1 MSEPNDGLRKV
12 LLPRHLRM
20 IAIGGV
26 VGASLFVGSSALLA
40 EAGPAASVTYAI
52 TTVGIV
58 LVMRMLGEMAVVEPS
73 SSSFAG
79 YARKAFGGWA
89 GFSTGWLYW
98 YFWAV
103 VAGYEAVVGG
113 KLLQYWIDLPSWVMG
128 GVLLLGM
135 LIINLLSVRN
145 YGEFEYW
152 LSAIKVVAIVAFFAI
167 GLTFASGLWP
177 ARHADFSN
185 LTALGGFAPNGWGVV
200 ISGVVVAVFSMVGA
214 EITTIA
220 AGETAAPERA
230 IVRATNS
237 VVVRCGLF
245 YAGAA
250 LVLALVVPWNQV
262 TVGQSPFVDALRI
275 VGIPGGADIMN
286 IVVLVAVLSCLNTSL
301 YTCSRMLFTLAAA
314 GDAPQRAAS
323 LSRGGVPRN
332 ALLACAAVAVLCIV
346 LDYLSPETVFL
357 FLLNT
362 SGGTILL
369 LYLMIAA
376 SQIKLRRQTEREQ
389 PERLTLKMWFF
400 PYLSLLTA
408 AAIVALLI
416 FMFFAESTRTQAGLS
431 LVAAAVVLGIYPL
444 QKAVRRRASAK
455 SAVSAQPVDS

>member
-1 MSEPNDGLRKV
+1 MAQPDNGLRKS
-12 LLPRHLRM
+12 LRQRHLRM

-26 VGASLFVGSSALLA
+26 VGASLFVGSSALLS
-40 EAGPAASVTYAI
+40 EAGPAAAVTYAI
-52 TTVGIV
+52 TAVGIV

-103 VAGYEAVVGG
+103 VAGYEAVAGG
-113 KLLQYWIDLPSWVMG
+113 KLLQYWIDLPSWLMG

-135 LIINLLSVRN
+135 LASNLLSVRS

-152 LSAIKVVAIVAFFAI
+152 FSAVKVVAIIAFLVL
-167 GLTFASGLWP
+167 GLAFASGLWP
-177 ARHADFSN
+177 AKHADFSN
-185 LTALGGFAPNGWGVV
+185 LTALGGFAPHGWGVV

-220 AGETAAPERA
+220 AGEAAAPERA

-245 YAGAA
+245 FAGSA
-250 LVLALVVPWNQV
+250 LVLSLVVPWNQV
-262 TVGQSPFVDALRI
+262 TVGQSPFVQALSI
-275 VGIPGGADIMN
+275 MGVPAGAGIMN
-286 IVVLVAVLSCLNTSL
+286 FVVLAAVLSCLNSSL
-301 YTCSRMLFTLAAA
+301 YTCSRMLFALASA
-314 GDAPQRAAS
+314 GDAPRRATS
-323 LSRGGVPRN
+323 LSPRGVPRY

-346 LDYLSPETVFL
+346 LDYFTPDTAFL

-362 SGGTILL
+362 SGGSILL

-376 SQIKLRRQTEREQ
+376 SQIKLRRRTEREQ

-408 AAIVALLI
+408 AAIVVLLVS
-416 FMFFAESTRTQAGLS
+416 MFFSDSTRTQAALS
-431 LVAAAVVLGIYPL
+431 LLAAVVIVAIYPV
-444 QKAVRRRASAK
+444 QRSVRRRRLATRALP
-455 SAVSAQPVDS
+455 AQHINT